1 MKVQPN
7 SVYAIDDDH
16 LVFCGDICDPRFV
29 PDILSPSLPSHF
41 DHIFIDPHWG
51 VVTLRLSY
59 DDLDLPPPP
68 YQDYL
73 SALFTFCADHA
84 VSGTSV
90 VITAP
95 TRAPGLIF
103 TELARL
109 DFNESWRAT
118 VPYGSCDTSCY
129 LAGGAFK
136 NGNCVIP
143 KDFSDCADWQAVVKR
158 VLVNALG
165 TGWTF
170 FDPCAG
176 RLLKFELALKIGAI
190 AYAVELSP
198 KLLADGLSR
207 LSDLGHKITR
217 L

>member
-1 MKVQPN
+1 MRVNQN
-7 SVYAIDDDH
+7 SVYVIDDNH
-16 LVFCGDICDPRFV
+16 YVFCGDICDPHFV
-29 PDILSPSLPSHF
+29 SDVLSPSLPAYF
-41 DHIFIDPHWG
+41 DNIFVDSHWG
-51 VVTLRLSY
+51 TVTLRLAY
-59 DDLDLPPPP
+59 DDLDLPPPSFP
-68 YQDYL
+68 DYL
-73 SALFTFCADHA
+73 SSLFTLCAAHS
-84 VSGTSV
+84 VSSTSV
-90 VITAP
+90 VVTAP

-103 TELARL
+103 NELYKLGFQEA
-109 DFNESWRAT
+109 WRVL
-118 VPYGSCDTSCY
+118 VPYGLGDSVCN
-129 LAGGAFK
+129 LAAGSFK
-136 NGNCVIP
+136 DGLLNLPRN
-143 KDFSDCADWQAVVKR
+143 FSDCADWQAVVKR